1 MAGFGF
7 MPHNRALRPKNWRE
21 QLMMSSSHRLIVP
34 RFGLLLLTA
43 VVFAHPVVRATEP
56 HMGRGWVGTWTASP
70 QAASPPL
77 QINGQTLRQI
87 VRTSIG
93 GGSARI
99 RLSNLYGTQD
109 VIVGAA
115 RVAVSAGG
123 AAIVDGTDRVLRFG
137 GSPTITISAGA
148 LVVSDPVR
156 LDVPPLS
163 DLAVSIYLPGDV
175 IASTRH
181 DAGLQT
187 NYVSTPGDF
196 TGATDFAGTTTQSF
210 HFLTA
215 VEVQAQKKARAVVT
229 LGESVTDGVGSTP
242 DTNQRWTN
250 VLAERLQG
258 HSGTEDIAVLNA
270 GIGGNRILHDIVGPS
285 GLSRLDRDVLV
296 QSGATYLIVS
306 PGNTDILIPDLIGIP
321 AQNVSAEQII
331 QGHRQIITRARA
343 MGLRVYG
350 ATLPPVDGFPFSG
363 FWTPA
368 MEEKRQLVNRFVR
381 QSGAYDAVIDF
392 DAVLRDPAQ
401 PTRLRPEYDSGDHVH
416 PNDLGHRA
424 MAEAIGLK
432 LFRGKDY

>member
-1 MAGFGF
+1 MT
-7 MPHNRALRPKNWRE
+7 
-21 QLMMSSSHRLIVP
+21 SSSRRLIVAG
-34 RFGLLLLTA
+34 FGLLLLTT
-43 VVFAHPVVRATEP
+43 VLLAHPVLLATER
-56 HMGRGWVGTWTASP
+56 HWGRGWVGTWTASP

-87 VRTSIG
+87 VRTSISG
-93 GGSARI
+93 DSARI
-99 RLSNLYGTQD
+99 RLSNVYGTQD
-109 VIVGAA
+109 VVVGAA

-123 AAIVDGTDRVLRFG
+123 AAIVDSTDRILRFA
-137 GSPTITISAGA
+137 GSPTITISAGTF
-148 LVVSDPVR
+148 VVSDPVR
-156 LDVPPLS
+156 LDVPALG

-175 IASTRH
+175 TASTRH
-181 DAGLQT
+181 DIGLQT

-196 TGATDFAGTTTQSF
+196 TGANDIAGATTQSF

-215 VEVQAQKKARAVVT
+215 VEVQTRKKAGAVVT

-258 HSGTEDIAVLNA
+258 HRWTEDIAVLNS

-306 PGNTDILIPDLIGIP
+306 PGNTDILIPDLIGMP

-343 MGLRVYG
+343 MGLRVFG
-350 ATLPPVDGFPFSG
+350 ATLPPVDGFPSPG
-363 FWTPA
+363 FWTSV
-368 MEEKRQLVNRFVR
+368 MEEKRQRVNRFIR
-381 QSGAYDAVIDF
+381 RSGAYDAVIDF
-392 DAVLRDPAQ
+392 DAVLRDPAHS
-401 PTRLRPEYDSGDHVH
+401 TRLRPEYDSGDHVH

-424 MAEAIGLK
+424 MAEAIDLK
-432 LFRGKDY
+432 LFRGGDD

>member
-1 MAGFGF
+1 MA
-7 MPHNRALRPKNWRE
+7 
-21 QLMMSSSHRLIVP
+21 SSSHRLIV
-34 RFGLLLLTA
+34 RGFGLLLLTL
-43 VVFAHPVVRATEP
+43 VVLAHPVLLATQP
-56 HMGRGWVGTWTASP
+56 HLTRGWVGTWTASP
-70 QAASPPL
+70 QPASSPR

-87 VRTSIG
+87 VHTSIG
-93 GGSARI
+93 GDSARV
-99 RLSNLYGTQD
+99 RLSNAYGTQD
-109 VIVGAA
+109 VVVGAA

-123 AAIVDGTDRVLRFG
+123 AAIVDSTDRILRFG
-137 GSPTITISAGA
+137 SSPTITISAGA

-156 LDVPPLS
+156 LDVPPLG

-181 DAGLQT
+181 DVGLQT

-196 TGATDFAGTTTQSF
+196 TGATDIAGTTTRSF
-210 HFLTA
+210 YFLTA
-215 VEVQAQKKARAVVT
+215 VEVQAQKKAGAVVT

-258 HSGTEDIAVLNA
+258 HRTTEDIAVLNA

-296 QSGATYLIVS
+296 QSGSTYLIVS

-343 MGLRVYG
+343 MGLRVLG
-350 ATLPPVDGFPFSG
+350 ATLPPVDGFPFPG
-363 FWTPA
+363 FWTPL

-381 QSGAYDAVIDF
+381 RSGAYDAVIDF

-424 MAEAIGLK
+424 MAEAIDLQ
-432 LFRGKDY
+432 LFRGNDD